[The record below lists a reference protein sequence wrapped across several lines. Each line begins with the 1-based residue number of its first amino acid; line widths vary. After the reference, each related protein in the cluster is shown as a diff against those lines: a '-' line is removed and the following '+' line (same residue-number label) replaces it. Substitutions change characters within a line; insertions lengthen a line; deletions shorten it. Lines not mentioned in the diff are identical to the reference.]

1 MHLQKCIYIY
11 TYKYKYTYIYIYRFN
26 EASLTLLHG
35 FPNALL
41 TLLHAV
47 PAALARNRGYKAF
60 CLLSHAGVAS
70 PNRVNEAFGFL
81 RNGAFQGEYINVDFI
96 LYTRLG
102 IRVVMG
108 WPMPNVLLILMSYF
122 TQGLGYAWS

>member
-1 MHLQKCIYIY
+1 MYTYICIYI
-11 TYKYKYTYIYIYRFN
+11 KINIYIYRFN

-35 FPNALL
+35 FPNASL

-81 RNGAFQGEYINVDFI
+81 
-96 LYTRLG
+96 
-102 IRVVMG
+102 
-108 WPMPNVLLILMSYF
+108 
-122 TQGLGYAWS
+122 